1 MMTETSICGE
11 SKSESKVILVSCSGM
26 CVHGQVSREA
36 VHNVIYEKAV
46 GKTNWVC
53 PTAIPLNIGW
63 QINRLKNAK
72 AIVAVPGCPVHCDV
86 KLLQAAGFAPTVIVD
101 AHEVCHFAPNS
112 MELTDIP
119 VEERKNLVNKLAKA
133 IEQVV
138 VKLS

>member
-11 SKSESKVILVSCSGM
+11 SQSEAKVILVSCSGM

-36 VHNVIYEKAV
+36 VHEVIYEKAV

-53 PTAIPLNIGW
+53 PTAIPLKIGW

-72 AIVAVPGCPVHCDV
+72 AIVAVPGCPIHCDV
-86 KLLQAAGFAPTVIVD
+86 KLLQAAGFVPTVIID

-119 VEERKNLVNKLAKA
+119 LKERKDLVNKLAET
-133 IEQVV
+133 IEQAVI
-138 VKLS
+138 KLS